1 MYVSIFP
8 YSSSLTLFLLR
19 HYNYKTHTV
28 KFQIFTSLF
37 QLYYISDLNTS
48 KCARS
53 IIIARTSN
61 TETSP
66 LSLYSQYPLF
76 VFEDINGEIRD
87 EYRLFNY

>member
-8 YSSSLTLFLLR
+8 YSSSLTLFLLC

-53 IIIARTSN
+53 IIIVRTSN
-61 TETSP
+61 TKTSP
-66 LSLYSQYPLF
+66 LSLYSQYPFF

-87 EYRLFNY
+87 KYRLFNY